1 MDYKKLEILSKKFTQ
16 ELNLAKLN
24 INKAKRSEAFKNL
37 DSFILPNEKY
47 IKYLEINYKKDTKE
61 LFDLDDN
68 EDIFKDLVKFFK
80 TNIIQLSYLNQFF
93 EETKN
98 RKDI

>member
-1 MDYKKLEILSKKFTQ
+1 MDYKKLEILSKEFTQ
-16 ELNLAKLN
+16 ELDLAKLN

-37 DSFILPNEKY
+37 DSFILPNEEY
-47 IKYLEINYKKDTKE
+47 IKYLEINYNKNTKE
-61 LFDLDDN
+61 LFDLSGN
-68 EDIFKDLVKFFK
+68 ENIFKDLVKFFK
-80 TNIIQLSYLNQFF
+80 TSTIQLKYLNQFF